1 MLRELFPELREA
13 FNHFTKT
20 YNWLIIEEA
29 AAEGYHRAKSYTA
42 EMIQIFQTAKNRQQL
57 QQAKDEIEKCLLAKI
72 KRKDTPTS

>member
-29 AAEGYHRAKSYTA
+29 AAEGYRRAKSYAA
-42 EMIQIFQTAKNRQQL
+42 EMIQIFQAAKKRQQL
-57 QQAKDEIEKCLLAKI
+57 QRAKDEIEQRLLTKI